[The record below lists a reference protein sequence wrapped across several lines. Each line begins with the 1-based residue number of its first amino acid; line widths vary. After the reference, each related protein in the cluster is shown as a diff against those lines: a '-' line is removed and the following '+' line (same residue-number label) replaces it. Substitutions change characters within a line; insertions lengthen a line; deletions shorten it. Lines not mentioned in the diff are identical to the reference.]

1 LASVRLRL
9 PAYVPTLQK
18 QQKKKCVPVLAVNE
32 YKHKIIDFKPT
43 SSCHVRAMSNIII
56 QTKKNKQ
63 NKYFAVAKITNSFH
77 TKIKNYVLA
86 AFIQK

>member
-43 SSCHVRAMSNIII
+43 SSCHVACDEQYNHSD
-56 QTKKNKQ
+56 KKK
-63 NKYFAVAKITNSFH
+63 K
-77 TKIKNYVLA
+77 
-86 AFIQK
+86 